1 VSTLIDNPAN
11 QHAYTEL
18 VKTLR
23 GGGAIA
29 LIGAG
34 SSARVG
40 YPVWSRLLALMAE
53 EILRQRPLVQDE
65 LTQLAGAED
74 QLWRAEEYRRLLGPD
89 QYAALMRQIFGPQ
102 DVTVD
107 RFHELLVRL
116 PFRHVLTTNYD
127 PVLEDAHTQALRSP
141 PRRVEW
147 RDQAD
152 VQEFIQKLGD
162 PADHSRRYVYLHGR
176 YNDPESLVLAESD
189 YSSHYHMR
197 ADTLPKLWSLMATQ
211 RVVSIGFSLS
221 DLDLMALF
229 RLVKGQLG
237 HGAPRHFAVL
247 ALDSRKDSSVERR
260 RLTGKYGIEPVFYPW
275 SENHAALVELVE
287 KLVRDTDA
295 GRDTSG
301 SSHGVARA
309 VDAPTIP
316 ESHPES
322 RPPLLTA
329 GHYVRLQREAR
340 AVVERLEA
348 LGKQLGWKSVEAR
361 VGSLRAALRDNLYRV
376 AMTGKSRAGK
386 SSLLNALLGRPI
398 CPVQRIITTGV
409 PINIV
414 PGDQERAIIRFE
426 NGPSVTLEAPLE
438 AGHLAP
444 FAAQQ
449 HNPDNHKRVASIE
462 VQLTHEVLDLGV
474 AYIDLPG
481 LDDPSDRLSEGA
493 SKVLSAAHALLL
505 VIDVSSYS
513 SGGFALDR
521 QTIGFL
527 RQMHDRSAPTF
538 MVCNKSDRLT
548 EAEQQDLARHL
559 RATLESHTV
568 WDALAAPPFFLSAS
582 QACDAQKQ
590 GQPVPAPFA
599 TFSDALW
606 KSLWRTE
613 TIGLRR
619 LYHVFDQLRS
629 ASEEMSAL
637 MRLRQTKG
645 PERDHLR
652 LVLEKCD
659 TTRAELGRRCRE
671 QVSQERGRIRNLIS
685 QVQVRLRQAVTKYV
699 ASQSSESNLPKV
711 SRIHEEMSEQLRKEC
726 AEIAQTAGQQ
736 MENIA
741 QQVCSEAAANLQT
754 LRAEVGVRPS
764 KWKGELDALPSWEL
778 HVGAPMLTDWD
789 RYARLAGSGLFTMA
803 ATALAV
809 SIFAGPVIGVL
820 AGGLLSSAVT
830 WLVEAFT
837 NQAPTADGLVD
848 ASMKHLDKCLA
859 DFGQRIEAWQ
869 EQVADGLLAQI
880 NGKTQPFMTD
890 IRHRLADL
898 RPPTEADLQQHALL
912 DEDIQ
917 RTLSLLV
924 AIVRSPDVESRA

>member
-1 VSTLIDNPAN
+1 MSALVENSTN
-11 QHAYTEL
+11 QTAYNEL

-40 YPVWSRLLALMAE
+40 YPVWSKLLNLMAD
-53 EILRQRPLVQDE
+53 EILRHRPHVQDE

-89 QYAALMRQIFGPQ
+89 NYAPLIRQLFGPK
-102 DVTVD
+102 DVAVD
-107 RFHELLVRL
+107 RLHELLVRL

-127 PVLEDAHTQALRSP
+127 PVLEDAHTQVLRLP

-162 PADHSRRYVYLHGR
+162 PAGRDRRYVYLHGR
-176 YNDPESLVLAESD
+176 YNDPESLILTESD
-189 YSSHYHMR
+189 YTSHYHMR

-221 DLDLMALF
+221 DLDIMALF

-247 ALDSRKDSSVERR
+247 ALDSRKDASVERR
-260 RLTGKYGIEPVFYPW
+260 RLAGKYGIEPVFYPW

-287 KLVRDTDA
+287 KLLRDTDPSTA
-295 GRDTSG
+295 TSVSTDG
-301 SSHGVARA
+301 PARSSELPIA
-309 VDAPTIP
+309 P
-316 ESHPES
+316 ESPSES

-329 GHYVRLQREAR
+329 GQYVRLQREAR

-348 LGKQLGWKSVEAR
+348 LGSQLGWKSVEAR
-361 VGSLRAALRDNLYRV
+361 VDSLRAALRDNLYRV

-386 SSLLNALLGRPI
+386 SSLLNALLDRPI

-426 NGPSVTLEAPLE
+426 SGPTVTLEAPLE

-462 VQLTHEVLDLGV
+462 VQLTHEVLDMGV

-481 LDDPSDRLSEGA
+481 LDDPSDRLSKAA
-493 SKVLSAAHALLL
+493 SKVLSEAHALLL
-505 VIDVSSYS
+505 VIDVSSFS

-527 RQMHDRSAPTF
+527 REMHDRSAPTF

-548 EAEQQDLARHL
+548 DDDQYELARHL
-559 RATLESHTV
+559 RGTLESHGV
-568 WDALAAPPFFLSAS
+568 WNALAAPPFFLSAS

-590 GQPVPAPFA
+590 GNPVPAPFA
-599 TFSDALW
+599 AFSDALW
-606 KSLWRTE
+606 KSLWKTE

-629 ASEEMSAL
+629 ASEEMAAL

-659 TTRAELGRRCRE
+659 AKRADLGRRCRE
-671 QVSQERGRIRNLIS
+671 QVHQERDRIRNLLS
-685 QVQVRLRQAVTKYV
+685 QVQERLREAVKKYV
-699 ASQSSESNLPKV
+699 TSQSSESNLPSV
-711 SRIHEEMSEQLRKEC
+711 SRIHDLAAERLRKEC
-726 AEIAQTAGQQ
+726 AQVAQTAGEQ
-736 MENIA
+736 MEDIA
-741 QQVCSEAAANLQT
+741 RQLCSEAAASLQI

-764 KWKGELDALPSWEL
+764 KWKGELDALPSWQQQ
-778 HVGAPMLTDWD
+778 VGDPMLTDWD

-803 ATALAV
+803 ATTAV
-809 SIFAGPVIGVL
+809 VSFLAGPVVGIL
-820 AGGLLSSAVT
+820 AGGLLSSAVA

-837 NQAPTADGLVD
+837 NQAPTADQLVA
-848 ASMKHLDKCLA
+848 ASMSHLDKCVT
-859 DFGQRIEAWQ
+859 DFGDRIEAWQ
-869 EQVADGLLAQI
+869 EQVADGLLKQI
-880 NGKTQPFMTD
+880 NGKAQPFMTD

-898 RPPTEADLQQHALL
+898 RPPSEDDLRQHALL

-924 AIVRSPDVESRA
+924 AIVRSPEAAP

>member
-1 VSTLIDNPAN
+1 MSTLIDNPAN

-361 VGSLRAALRDNLYRV
+361 VESLRAALRDNLYRV

-809 SIFAGPVIGVL
+809 SVFAGPVIGVL

>member
-1 VSTLIDNPAN
+1 MSCLVENQAN
-11 QHAYTEL
+11 LDAYTDL

-40 YPVWSRLLALMAE
+40 YPVWSKLLALMAE
-53 EILRQRPLVQDE
+53 EILRHRPLVKDE
-65 LTQLAGAED
+65 LTQLAGVED
-74 QLWRAEEYRRLLGPD
+74 QLWRAEEYRRLLGPNH
-89 QYAALMRQIFGPQ
+89 YAALIRQIFGPK
-102 DVTVD
+102 DVTVE
-107 RFHELLVRL
+107 RFHELLVQL

-127 PVLEDAHTQALRSP
+127 PVLEDAHTRALRLP
-141 PRRVEW
+141 ARRVEW

-162 PADHSRRYVYLHGR
+162 PAGHSRRYVYLHGR
-176 YNDPESLVLAESD
+176 YNDPESLVLTESD
-189 YSSHYHMR
+189 YSNHYYMR

-211 RVVSIGFSLS
+211 RVVFIGFSLS

-260 RLTGKYGIEPVFYPW
+260 RLTEKYGIEPVFYPW
-275 SENHAALVELVE
+275 SENHGALVDLVE
-287 KLVRDTDA
+287 KLVRDTDD

-301 SSHGVARA
+301 SSAGVAGSI
-309 VDAPTIP
+309 DAPTVP
-316 ESHPES
+316 ELHLES

-329 GHYVRLQREAR
+329 GQYVRFQRETR
-340 AVVERLEA
+340 AIVERMEA
-348 LGKQLGWKSVEAR
+348 LGNQLGWKSVEAR
-361 VGSLRAALRDNLYRV
+361 VESLRAALRDNLYRV

-386 SSLLNALLGRPI
+386 SSLLNALLDRPI

-414 PGDQERAIIRFE
+414 PGEQERAIIRFE
-426 NGPSVTLEAPLE
+426 NGPTVTLEAPLE

-481 LDDPSDRLSEGA
+481 LDDPSDRLSQAA
-493 SKVLSAAHALLL
+493 SKVLSDAHALLL
-505 VIDVSSYS
+505 VIDVSSFS

-527 RQMHDRSAPTF
+527 REMHDRSVPTF
-538 MVCNKSDRLT
+538 MVCNKSDRMT

-559 RATLESHTV
+559 RTTLEFHAV
-568 WDALAAPPFFLSAS
+568 WNALAAPPFFLSAS

-599 TFSDALW
+599 AFSDALW

-645 PERDHLR
+645 SERDHLR

-659 TTRAELGRRCRE
+659 ATRAELGRRCRE
-671 QVSQERGRIRNLIS
+671 HVSQERERIRNLLS
-685 QVQVRLRQAVTKYV
+685 QVQARLREAVAKHV
-699 ASQSSESNLPKV
+699 ASQSTERNMPKV
-711 SRIHEEMSEQLRKEC
+711 SRIHDLASARLQREC
-726 AEIAQTAGQQ
+726 AQIAETAGAQ
-736 MENIA
+736 MENFA
-741 QQVCSEAAANLQT
+741 QQLCSEAAASLQT

-764 KWKGELDALPSWEL
+764 KWKGELDALPSWQK

-789 RYARLAGSGLFTMA
+789 RFARLTGSGLFTMA
-803 ATALAV
+803 ATTLAV
-809 SIFAGPVIGVL
+809 GSFLDPVVALL
-820 AGGLLSSAVT
+820 AGRLLTS
-830 WLVEAFT
+830 WLVETFT

-869 EQVADGLLAQI
+869 ERVADGLLAQI
-880 NGKTQPFMTD
+880 NRKTQPFMTD
-890 IRHRLADL
+890 IQHRLADL
-898 RPPTEADLQQHALL
+898 RPPTEVDLQQHALL

-917 RTLSLLV
+917 RTLGLLV
-924 AIVRSPDVESRA
+924 TIVRSPGAS

>member
-1 VSTLIDNPAN
+1 MSALVDNPAN
-11 QHAYTEL
+11 QTAYTEL

-40 YPVWSRLLALMAE
+40 YPVWGKLLTLMAE
-53 EILRQRPLVQDE
+53 EILRLRPRVQDE

-89 QYAALMRQIFGPQ
+89 NYAALMRQIFGPK
-102 DVTVD
+102 DGRVD
-107 RFHELLVRL
+107 RLHELLVRL

-127 PVLEDAHTQALRSP
+127 PVLEDAHTQVLRVPS
-141 PRRVEW
+141 RRIEW
-147 RDQAD
+147 RDQAE

-162 PADHSRRYVYLHGR
+162 PAGHERRYVYLHGR

-189 YSSHYHMR
+189 YASHYHMR

-221 DLDLMALF
+221 DLDIMALF

-247 ALDSRKDSSVERR
+247 AMDSRKDSSIERR
-260 RLTGKYGIEPVFYPW
+260 RLAGKYGIEPVFYPW
-275 SENHAALVELVE
+275 SANHAALVELVE
-287 KLVRDTDA
+287 KLLRDTDSSMASPASTA
-295 GRDTSG
+295 GPSG
-301 SSHGVARA
+301 SIE
-309 VDAPTIP
+309 APIAP
-316 ESHPES
+316 ESPSES

-329 GHYVRLQREAR
+329 GQYVRLQREAR
-340 AVVERLEA
+340 AVVERLKA
-348 LGKQLGWKSVEAR
+348 LGSQLGWRSVEAR
-361 VGSLRAALRDNLYRV
+361 VESLRAALRDNLYRV

-386 SSLLNALLGRPI
+386 SSLLNALLERSI

-409 PINIV
+409 PIKIV

-426 NGPSVTLEAPLE
+426 NGPTVTLEAPLE

-449 HNPDNHKRVASIE
+449 HNPDNQKRVASIE

-481 LDDPSDRLSEGA
+481 LDDPSDRLSKAA
-493 SKVLSAAHALLL
+493 SRVLSEAHALLL
-505 VIDVSSYS
+505 VIDVSSFS

-521 QTIGFL
+521 QTISFL
-527 RQMHDRSAPTF
+527 KEMRDRSAPTF

-548 EAEQQDLARHL
+548 DEDQHELARHL
-559 RATLESHTV
+559 RATLESHAV
-568 WDALAAPPFFLSAS
+568 WNALAAPPFFLSAS

-590 GQPVPAPFA
+590 RQPVPAPFA
-599 TFSDALW
+599 AFSDTLW

-645 PERDHLR
+645 PEREHLR

-659 TTRAELGRRCRE
+659 ATRADLGRRCRE
-671 QVSQERGRIRNLIS
+671 QVRQERERIRDLLS
-685 QVQVRLRQAVTKYV
+685 QVQARLREAVAKYV
-699 ASQSSESNLPKV
+699 ATQSTEPNLPTV
-711 SRIHEEMSEQLRKEC
+711 SRIHELAAERLRQEC
-726 AEIAQTAGQQ
+726 AQVAQTAGEQ

-741 QQVCSEAAANLQT
+741 RQLCNEAAASLQN

-764 KWKGELDALPSWEL
+764 KWKGELDALPSWQE

-803 ATALAV
+803 ATTAV
-809 SIFAGPVIGVL
+809 VSFLAGPVVGIL

-830 WLVEAFT
+830 WVVEKFT
-837 NQAPTADGLVD
+837 NQAPTAEELVA
-848 ASMKHLDKCLA
+848 ASMNHLDKCVA
-859 DFGQRIEAWQ
+859 DFGRRIEAWQ

-880 NGKTQPFMTD
+880 NGKAQPFMTD

-898 RPPTEADLQQHALL
+898 RPPSEDELRQHALL

-917 RTLSLLV
+917 RTLSLLI
-924 AIVRSPDVESRA
+924 AIVRCPEP